1 MEPVNHKL
9 LIACI
14 GKFEY
19 MFHLIPL
26 PDCSEIVVKL
36 IKTNCGLSI
45 GRRYN
50 KKQKK

>member
-1 MEPVNHKL
+1 MESVNHKF

-19 MFHLIPL
+19 MFYLVLL

-36 IKTNCGLSI
+36 IKTYRGLSI
-45 GRRYN
+45 GRRCN
-50 KKQKK
+50 KEQKK